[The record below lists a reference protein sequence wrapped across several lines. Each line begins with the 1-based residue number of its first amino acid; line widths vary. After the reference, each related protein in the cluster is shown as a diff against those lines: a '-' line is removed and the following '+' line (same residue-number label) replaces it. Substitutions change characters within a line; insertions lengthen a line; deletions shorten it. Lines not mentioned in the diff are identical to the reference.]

1 MSVFFLC
8 KNAKYIEK
16 ALAINFGEVFYR
28 QAEIVVMN
36 LNLKGAKSVKEL
48 HVLYCSD
55 IYWS

>member
-55 IYWS
+55 IY